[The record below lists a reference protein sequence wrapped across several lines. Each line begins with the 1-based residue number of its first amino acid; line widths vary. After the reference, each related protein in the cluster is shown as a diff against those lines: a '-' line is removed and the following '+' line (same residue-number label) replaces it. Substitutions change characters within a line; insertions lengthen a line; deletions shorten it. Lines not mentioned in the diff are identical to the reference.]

1 MKRILHVAVRDFLA
15 IVATKGFLIGL
26 LAAPAMG
33 AVFVV
38 LAPILFDD
46 SGYRIEGE
54 YGVIDP
60 TGRVLSELEAALD
73 PDAVARERAEAL
85 RRGLDQV
92 PEAVRG
98 VAGDAVR
105 QSLEEAAAEAAG
117 PPVDVRLTAL
127 AANMDVEA
135 AKAWLIAEGE
145 GAQRKALIVIHPD
158 AVAASGPAGELG
170 AYDLYVPPGL
180 DDRDLGFMYR
190 SVREAIVNAR
200 VAAHSLERSEI
211 EALLNVPRRPSTT
224 VGPDAERQTVAGL
237 NEFLP
242 LGFMVLMF
250 IGIVSGG
257 QTMLVS
263 TVEEKSSRVVE
274 VLLSAVSPMELMAGK
289 LLGGVAVSLLTI
301 GLYLAIGLALLASF
315 SLFGLFDPWLI
326 PYFVIFFLIGF
337 FVIGSLMLAAGAA
350 VNDMREA
357 GQLQGPLMIIV
368 MVPAFL
374 WPAISRSPDAPFA
387 VVMSYL
393 PPVNSF
399 AMLIRMAST
408 QPPPWWEVW
417 LSIAIGL
424 ASVAAAVWAAAK
436 VFRVGLL
443 MYGKPPDLKTLIRWV
458 RAA

>member
-1 MKRILHVAVRDFLA
+1 MTRILLVARRDFLA
-15 IVATKGFLIGL
+15 IVATRGFLIGL

-33 AVFVV
+33 AALVV

-46 SGYRIEGE
+46 SGYQVEGE

-60 TGRVLSELEAALD
+60 TGAVRQELEAALD
-73 PDAVARERAEAL
+73 RGSVAREHPEAL
-85 RRGLDQV
+85 RRNLDRM
-92 PEAVRG
+92 PAAARG
-98 VAGDAVR
+98 MGTDAVQ
-105 QSLEEAAAEAAG
+105 QSLDKAAG
-117 PPVDVRLTAL
+117 PPPDVRLTVLPAD
-127 AANMDVEA
+127 MDVEA
-135 AKAWLIAEGE
+135 AKAWLTAEPE
-145 GAQRKALIVIHPD
+145 GAQRKALIVIHED
-158 AVAASGPAGELG
+158 AVEAAAPAGRLG
-170 AYDLYVPPGL
+170 AYDLFVPPGL

-190 SVREAIVNAR
+190 TIREAIVNAR
-200 VAAHSLERSEI
+200 VAAHALDRAAI
-211 EALLNVPRRPSTT
+211 EALLRVPRQPSTT
-224 VGPDAERQTVAGL
+224 VGPDAERQTVAGF

-242 LGFMVLMF
+242 LAFMVLMF

-289 LLGGVAVSLLTI
+289 LLAGVAVSLLTI

-315 SLFGLFDPWLI
+315 SLFGLLDPWLI
-326 PYFVIFFLIGF
+326 PYFVIMFLIGF
-337 FVIGSLMLAAGAA
+337 FVIGSMMLAVGAA

-357 GQLQGPLMIIV
+357 GQLQGPLMMLV
-368 MVPAFL
+368 MIPAVL

-393 PPVNSF
+393 PPINTF
-399 AMLIRMAST
+399 AMVIRMAST

-424 ASVAAAVWAAAK
+424 ASVAAAVWVAAK

-443 MYGKPPDLKTLIRWV
+443 MYGKPPDVRTLIRWI

>member
-1 MKRILHVAVRDFLA
+1 MKRILHVALRDFLA

-26 LAAPAMG
+26 LVGPAIG
-33 AVFVV
+33 AGFVI

-46 SGYRIEGE
+46 SGYLIEGE

-60 TGRVLSELEAALD
+60 TGTVLPELEAALD
-73 PDAVARERAEAL
+73 PDRVAGERAEAL
-85 RRGLDQV
+85 RRGMEEL

-98 VAGDAVR
+98 MAGDAVR
-105 QSLEEAAAEAAG
+105 QSLDEAAG
-117 PPVDVRLTAL
+117 PPPAVRLTAL
-127 AANMDVEA
+127 AATMDVEA
-135 AKAWLIAEGE
+135 AKEWLTAERDE
-145 GAQRKALIVIHPD
+145 AQRKALIVIHDD
-158 AVAASGPAGELG
+158 AVEAAGPAGELG

-180 DDRDLGFMYR
+180 DDRDLGFLYR
-190 SVREAIVNAR
+190 SIRDAIINAR
-200 VAAHSLERSEI
+200 VAAHSLERAEI
-211 EALLNVPRRPSTT
+211 EALLNVPRQPSTT

-242 LGFMVLMF
+242 LGFMILMF

-315 SLFGLFDPWLI
+315 SLFGLVDPWLL

-368 MVPAFL
+368 MIPVFL
-374 WPAISRSPDAPFA
+374 WPAISRNPDAPFA
-387 VVMSYL
+387 VAMSYL

-399 AMLIRMAST
+399 GMVIRIAST

-417 LSIAIGL
+417 LSIAVGL
-424 ASVAAAVWAAAK
+424 ASVAGAVWIAAK

-443 MYGKPPDLKTLIRWV
+443 MYGKPPDLKTLIRWI

>member
-1 MKRILHVAVRDFLA
+1 MKRILHVALRDFLA

-26 LAAPAMG
+26 LLTPALG
-33 AVFVV
+33 AVFVI

-60 TGRVLSELEAALD
+60 TGRVFRELEAALD
-73 PDAVARERAEAL
+73 PDAVARGRAEAL
-85 RRGLDQV
+85 RRNLDQV

-98 VAGDAVR
+98 MAGDAVR
-105 QSLEEAAAEAAG
+105 QSLDDAAG
-117 PPVDVRLTAL
+117 PPPDVRLTAL
-127 AANMDVEA
+127 AAGMDVEA
-135 AKAWLIAEGE
+135 AKAWLTAQRE
-145 GAQRKALIVIHPD
+145 GAPRKALIVIHED
-158 AVAASGPAGELG
+158 AVEAAGRGGELG

-190 SVREAIVNAR
+190 TVRDAIVNAR
-200 VAAHSLERSEI
+200 VAARALERAEM

-224 VGPDAERQTVAGL
+224 VGPDAERRTVAGL
-237 NEFLP
+237 NQFLP
-242 LGFMVLMF
+242 LAFMVLMF
-250 IGIVSGG
+250 MGILSGG

-274 VLLSAVSPMELMAGK
+274 VLLSAVSPTELMAGK
-289 LLGGVAVSLLTI
+289 LLAGIAVGLLTI
-301 GLYLAIGLALLASF
+301 GLYLAIGLSLLASF
-315 SLFGLFDPWLI
+315 SLFGLLDPWLI

-357 GQLQGPLMIIV
+357 GQLQAPLMVLVTIP
-368 MVPAFL
+368 MFL
-374 WPAISRSPDAPFA
+374 WPALSRSPDAPFA
-387 VVMSYL
+387 VAMSYL
-393 PPVNSF
+393 PPINTF
-399 AMLIRMAST
+399 TMLIRMTST

-424 ASVAAAVWAAAK
+424 ASVAAAVWVAAK

-443 MYGKPPDLKTLIRWV
+443 MYGKPPNFRTLLRWV

>member
-1 MKRILHVAVRDFLA
+1 MKRILHVALRDFLA

-26 LAAPAMG
+26 LLTPALG
-33 AVFVV
+33 AVFVI

-60 TGRVLSELEAALD
+60 TGRVFRELEAALD
-73 PDAVARERAEAL
+73 PDAVARGRAEAL
-85 RRGLDQV
+85 RRNLDQV

-98 VAGDAVR
+98 MAGDAVR
-105 QSLEEAAAEAAG
+105 QSLDDAAG
-117 PPVDVRLTAL
+117 PAPDVRLTAL
-127 AANMDVEA
+127 AAGMDVEA
-135 AKAWLIAEGE
+135 AKAWLTAQRE
-145 GAQRKALIVIHPD
+145 GAPRKALIVIHED
-158 AVAASGPAGELG
+158 AVAAPTAGGELG

-190 SVREAIVNAR
+190 TIRDAIVNAR
-200 VAAHSLERSEI
+200 VAARALERAEM

-224 VGPDAERQTVAGL
+224 VGPDAERRTVAGL
-237 NEFLP
+237 NQFLP
-242 LGFMVLMF
+242 LAFMVLMF
-250 IGIVSGG
+250 MGILSGG

-274 VLLSAVSPMELMAGK
+274 VLLSAVSPAELMAGK
-289 LLGGVAVSLLTI
+289 LLAGIAVGLLTI
-301 GLYLAIGLALLASF
+301 GLYLAIGLSLLASF
-315 SLFGLFDPWLI
+315 SLFGLLDPWLI

-357 GQLQGPLMIIV
+357 GQLQAPLMVLVTIP
-368 MVPAFL
+368 MFL
-374 WPAISRSPDAPFA
+374 WPALSRSPDAPFA
-387 VVMSYL
+387 VAMSYL
-393 PPVNSF
+393 PPINTF
-399 AMLIRMAST
+399 TMLIRMTST

-417 LSIAIGL
+417 LSIAVGL
-424 ASVAAAVWAAAK
+424 ASVAAAVWVAAK

-443 MYGKPPDLKTLIRWV
+443 MYGKPPDLRTLIRWV

>member
-1 MKRILHVAVRDFLA
+1 MKRILHVALRDFLA

-26 LAAPAMG
+26 LVPPVIG
-33 AVFVV
+33 AVFLV

-46 SGYRIEGE
+46 SGYVVEGE

-60 TGRVLSELEAALD
+60 TGRVLPELQAALD
-73 PDAVARERAEAL
+73 PDAVARSRADDI
-85 RRGLDQV
+85 RRSLDQV

-98 VAGDAVR
+98 MAGDAVR
-105 QSLEEAAAEAAG
+105 ESLDEAAG
-117 PPVDVRLTAL
+117 PPPDVRLTAL
-127 AANMDVEA
+127 AAGMDVEA
-135 AKAWLIAEGE
+135 AKAWLTAAGE

-158 AVAASGPAGELG
+158 AVQASGPAGEPG

-190 SVREAIVNAR
+190 TIREAIIDAR
-200 VAAHSLERSEI
+200 VAVHSLERAEI
-211 EALLNVPRRPSTT
+211 EALLRVPRQPSTT
-224 VGPDAERQTVAGL
+224 VGPDAERQTVAGFNQL
-237 NEFLP
+237 LP
-242 LGFMVLMF
+242 AGFMILLF

-263 TVEEKSSRVVE
+263 TIEEKSSRVVE
-274 VLLSAVSPMELMAGK
+274 VLLSAVSPTELMAGK
-289 LLGGVAVSLLTI
+289 LLAGVAVSLLTI
-301 GLYLAIGLALLASF
+301 GLYLAIGLAALATF

-357 GQLQGPLMIIV
+357 GQLQAPLMVLV
-368 MVPAFL
+368 MIPAFL
-374 WPAISRSPDAPFA
+374 WPALSRSPDAPFA

-393 PPVNSF
+393 PPINTF
-399 AMLIRMAST
+399 AMVIRMAST

-424 ASVAAAVWAAAK
+424 ASVAGAVWVAAK

>member
-1 MKRILHVAVRDFLA
+1 MKRILHVALRDFLA

-26 LAAPAMG
+26 LLTPALG
-33 AVFVV
+33 AVFVI

-60 TGRVLSELEAALD
+60 TGRVFRELEAALD
-73 PDAVARERAEAL
+73 PDAVARGRAEAL
-85 RRGLDQV
+85 RRNLDQV

-98 VAGDAVR
+98 MAGDAVR
-105 QSLEEAAAEAAG
+105 QSLDDAAG
-117 PPVDVRLTAL
+117 PAPDVRLTAL
-127 AANMDVEA
+127 AAGMDVEA
-135 AKAWLIAEGE
+135 AKAWLTAQRE
-145 GAQRKALIVIHPD
+145 GAPRKALIVIHED
-158 AVAASGPAGELG
+158 AVEAAGPGGELG

-190 SVREAIVNAR
+190 TVRDAIVNAR
-200 VAAHSLERSEI
+200 VAARALERAEM

-224 VGPDAERQTVAGL
+224 VGPDAERRTVAGL
-237 NEFLP
+237 NQFLP
-242 LGFMVLMF
+242 LAFMVLMF
-250 IGIVSGG
+250 MGILSGG

-274 VLLSAVSPMELMAGK
+274 VLLSAVSPAELMAGK
-289 LLGGVAVSLLTI
+289 LLAGIAVGLLTI
-301 GLYLAIGLALLASF
+301 GLYLAIGLSLLASF
-315 SLFGLFDPWLI
+315 SLFGLLDPWLI

-357 GQLQGPLMIIV
+357 GQLQAPLMVLVTIP
-368 MVPAFL
+368 MFL
-374 WPAISRSPDAPFA
+374 WPALSRSPDAPFA
-387 VVMSYL
+387 VAMSYL
-393 PPVNSF
+393 PPINTF
-399 AMLIRMAST
+399 TMLIRMTST

-417 LSIAIGL
+417 LSIAVGL
-424 ASVAAAVWAAAK
+424 ASVAAAVWVAAK

-443 MYGKPPDLKTLIRWV
+443 MYGKPPDLRTLIRWV

>member
-1 MKRILHVAVRDFLA
+1 MTRILHVALRDFLA

-26 LAAPAMG
+26 LLAPAIG
-33 AVFVV
+33 AVLIV
-38 LAPILFDD
+38 LAPSLFDD

-60 TGRVLSELEAALD
+60 TGQVLPAMEAALD
-73 PDAVARERAEAL
+73 PDSIARERAEAF
-85 RRGLDQV
+85 RRGVDGF

-98 VAGDAVR
+98 RAADALQ
-105 QSLEEAAAEAAG
+105 QSLDEAAG
-117 PPVDVRLTAL
+117 PPVEVRLTAL
-127 AANMDVEA
+127 AAGMDVEA
-135 AKAWLIAEGE
+135 AKAWLTAERE
-145 GAQRKALIVIHPD
+145 GAQRKALIVIHAD
-158 AVAASGPAGELG
+158 AVEASSAAGELG

-190 SVREAIVNAR
+190 TIREAIVNAR
-200 VAAHSLERSEI
+200 VSAHSLERAEI

-224 VGPDAERQTVAGL
+224 VGPDAERRTVAGF
-237 NEFLP
+237 NQFLP
-242 LGFMVLMF
+242 LAFMVLMVM
-250 IGIVSGG
+250 GILSGG

-301 GLYLAIGLALLASF
+301 GLYLAIGLVLLASF

-357 GQLQGPLMIIV
+357 GQLQAPLMVLMMI
-368 MVPAFL
+368 PWFL
-374 WPAISRSPDAPFA
+374 WPAISRNPD
-387 VVMSYL
+387 S
-393 PPVNSF
+393 
-399 AMLIRMAST
+399 
-408 QPPPWWEVW
+408 
-417 LSIAIGL
+417 
-424 ASVAAAVWAAAK
+424 
-436 VFRVGLL
+436 RV
-443 MYGKPPDLKTLIRWV
+443 R
-458 RAA
+458 RSS

>member
-1 MKRILHVAVRDFLA
+1 MKRILHVALRDFVA

-33 AVFVV
+33 AAFVV

-60 TGRVLSELEAALD
+60 TGRVLSEMEAALE
-73 PDAVARERAEAL
+73 PDALARERAEDI
-85 RRGLDQV
+85 RRNLDQM

-98 VAGDAVR
+98 MAGDAVG
-105 QSLEEAAAEAAG
+105 QSLDDNAG
-117 PPVDVRLTAL
+117 PPPEVRLTAL
-127 AANMDVEA
+127 AATMDVEV
-135 AKAWLIAEGE
+135 AKAWLTAERE

-158 AVAASGPAGELG
+158 AVRASSPAGELG

-190 SVREAIVNAR
+190 TVREAIVNAR
-200 VAAHSLERSEI
+200 VAAHSLERAEI
-211 EALLNVPRRPSTT
+211 EALLRVPRQPSTT
-224 VGPDAERQTVAGL
+224 IGPDAERQTVAGL

-242 LGFMVLMF
+242 LGFMILMF

-368 MVPAFL
+368 TVPVFL

-393 PPVNSF
+393 PPVNTF
-399 AMLIRMAST
+399 AMVVRMAST

-417 LSIAIGL
+417 LSIAVGL

-443 MYGKPPDLKTLIRWV
+443 MYGKPPDLKTLLRWV

>member
-1 MKRILHVAVRDFLA
+1 MKRILHVALRDFLA

-26 LAAPAMG
+26 LLTPALG
-33 AVFVV
+33 AVFVI

-60 TGRVLSELEAALD
+60 TGRVFRELEAALD
-73 PDAVARERAEAL
+73 PDAVARGRAEAL
-85 RRGLDQV
+85 RRNLDQV

-98 VAGDAVR
+98 MAGDAVR
-105 QSLEEAAAEAAG
+105 QSLDDAAG
-117 PPVDVRLTAL
+117 PPPDVRLTAL
-127 AANMDVEA
+127 AAGMDVEA
-135 AKAWLIAEGE
+135 AKAWLTVQRE
-145 GAQRKALIVIHPD
+145 GAPRKALIVIHED
-158 AVAASGPAGELG
+158 AVEAAGPGGELG

-190 SVREAIVNAR
+190 TVRDAIVNAR
-200 VAAHSLERSEI
+200 VAARALERAEM

-224 VGPDAERQTVAGL
+224 VGPDAERRTVAGL
-237 NEFLP
+237 NQFLP
-242 LGFMVLMF
+242 LAFMVLMF
-250 IGIVSGG
+250 MGILSGG

-274 VLLSAVSPMELMAGK
+274 VLLSAVSPTELMAGK
-289 LLGGVAVSLLTI
+289 LLAGIAVGLLTI
-301 GLYLAIGLALLASF
+301 GLYLAIGLSLLASF
-315 SLFGLFDPWLI
+315 SLFGLLDPWLI

-357 GQLQGPLMIIV
+357 GQLQAPLMVLVTIP
-368 MVPAFL
+368 MFL
-374 WPAISRSPDAPFA
+374 WPALSRSPDAPFA
-387 VVMSYL
+387 VAMSYL
-393 PPVNSF
+393 PPINTF
-399 AMLIRMAST
+399 TMLIRMTST

-417 LSIAIGL
+417 LSIAVGL
-424 ASVAAAVWAAAK
+424 ASVAAAVWVAAK

-443 MYGKPPDLKTLIRWV
+443 MYGKPPDLRTLIRWV

>member
-1 MKRILHVAVRDFLA
+1 MTRILRVAARDFVA
-15 IVATKGFLIGL
+15 IVATKGFLLGL

-33 AVFVV
+33 AAFVL
-38 LAPILFDD
+38 LAPVLFDD
-46 SGYRIEGE
+46 SGYQIEGE

-60 TGRVLSELEAALD
+60 TGQVFSELQAAVD
-73 PDAVARERAEAL
+73 PDAIARERAEAL
-85 RRGLDQV
+85 RRGMEEL

-98 VAGDAVR
+98 MAGDAAR
-105 QSLEEAAAEAAG
+105 ESLEAAAA
-117 PPVDVRLTAL
+117 PPPDVRLTAL
-127 AANMDVEA
+127 AADLDVEA
-135 AKAWLIAEGE
+135 AKAWLTAEHE
-145 GAQRKALIVIHPD
+145 GAQRKALIVVHRD
-158 AVAASGPAGELG
+158 AVEAAGPAGKLG

-180 DDRDLGFMYR
+180 DDRDLGFMQR
-190 SVREAIVNAR
+190 TVREAIVNAR
-200 VAAHSLERSEI
+200 VAVHSLARDEV
-211 EALLNVPRRPSTT
+211 EALLNVPRQTSTT
-224 VGPDAERQTVAGL
+224 VGPDAEQQTVRGF
-237 NEFLP
+237 NQFLP
-242 LGFMVLMF
+242 LAFMVLMF
-250 IGIVSGG
+250 MGIVSGG

-301 GLYLAIGLALLASF
+301 GLYLVFGLVMLASF

-357 GQLQGPLMIIV
+357 GQLQAPLMVFLMI
-368 MVPAFL
+368 PWFL
-374 WPAISRSPDAPFA
+374 WPAISRNPDAAFA

-393 PPVNSF
+393 PPINTF
-399 AMLIRMAST
+399 AMLIRMTST
-408 QPPPWWEVW
+408 QPPPWWEIW
-417 LSIAIGL
+417 LSIAVGL
-424 ASVAAAVWAAAK
+424 ASVAGAIWIAAK

-443 MYGKPPDLKTLIRWV
+443 MYGKPPDLRTLLRWI

>member
-1 MKRILHVAVRDFLA
+1 MKRILHVALRDFLA

-26 LAAPAMG
+26 LLTPALG
-33 AVFVV
+33 AVFVI

-60 TGRVLSELEAALD
+60 TGRVFRELEAALD
-73 PDAVARERAEAL
+73 PDAVARGRAEAL
-85 RRGLDQV
+85 RRNLDQV

-98 VAGDAVR
+98 MAGDAVR
-105 QSLEEAAAEAAG
+105 QSLDDAAG
-117 PPVDVRLTAL
+117 PAPDVRLTAL
-127 AANMDVEA
+127 AAGMDVEA
-135 AKAWLIAEGE
+135 AKAWLTAQRE
-145 GAQRKALIVIHPD
+145 GAPRKALIVIHED
-158 AVAASGPAGELG
+158 AVEAAGPGGELG

-190 SVREAIVNAR
+190 TVRDAIVNAR
-200 VAAHSLERSEI
+200 VAARALERAEM

-224 VGPDAERQTVAGL
+224 VGPDAERRTVAGL
-237 NEFLP
+237 NQFLP
-242 LGFMVLMF
+242 LAFMILMF
-250 IGIVSGG
+250 MGILSGG

-274 VLLSAVSPMELMAGK
+274 VLLSAVSPTELMAGK
-289 LLGGVAVSLLTI
+289 LLAGIAVGLLTI
-301 GLYLAIGLALLASF
+301 GLYLAIGLSLLASF
-315 SLFGLFDPWLI
+315 SLFGLLDPWLI

-357 GQLQGPLMIIV
+357 GQLQAPLMVLVTIP
-368 MVPAFL
+368 MFL
-374 WPAISRSPDAPFA
+374 WPALSRSPDAPFA
-387 VVMSYL
+387 VAMSYL
-393 PPVNSF
+393 PPINTF
-399 AMLIRMAST
+399 TMLIRMTST

-417 LSIAIGL
+417 LSIAVGL
-424 ASVAAAVWAAAK
+424 ASVAAAVWVAAK

-443 MYGKPPDLKTLIRWV
+443 MYGKPPDLGTLIRWV